1 MNPNDLDINGF
12 WPTVSGNSQKIIITD
27 LVRQANKKLK
37 ETLIGGELEVEGV
50 KVKLL
55 ASKTGFGGERLWF
68 DCPRCQRRTGVLY
81 RRLDGLVGCR
91 LCLGLKYRS
100 QIYKGMVELDV

>member
-1 MNPNDLDINGF
+1 MNPNDLEKIKF
-12 WPTVSGNSQKIIITD
+12 WPTVSRNSQKIIITD

-50 KVKLL
+50 TVKLL

-68 DCPRCQRRTGVLY
+68 ECPRCKRRSGVLY
-81 RRLDGLVGCR
+81 RRLDGLVECR
-91 LCLGLKYRS
+91 LCLCAK
-100 QIYKGMVELDV
+100 

>member
-1 MNPNDLDINGF
+1 MNPNDLDKNGF
-12 WPTVSGNSQKIIITD
+12 WPSVSGNSQKIIITD

-50 KVKLL
+50 TVKLL

-68 DCPRCQRRTGVLY
+68 ECPRCKRRSGVLY
-81 RRLDGLVGCR
+81 RSLNRLVMCR
-91 LCLGLKYRS
+91 LC
-100 QIYKGMVELDV
+100 ID